1 MCSKMEISFQP
12 RIKCLAVANSADFSG
27 AFDDITVVASV
38 HACTVKRSNNF
49 ARKFCGCVQS
59 KQKEM
64 FWPSIEE
71 VMCSTLMVKLA
82 TELNL
87 SFTAGD
93 YQFSKAVRLMYKY
106 FYDVM

>member
-27 AFDDITVVASV
+27 VFDDLTVVASA
-38 HACTVKRSNNF
+38 HACTVKRNNNF
-49 ARKFCGCVQS
+49 ARKFCGCVHL

-64 FWPSIEE
+64 FWPSVEE

-82 TELNL
+82 MELNL

-106 FYDVM
+106 FL